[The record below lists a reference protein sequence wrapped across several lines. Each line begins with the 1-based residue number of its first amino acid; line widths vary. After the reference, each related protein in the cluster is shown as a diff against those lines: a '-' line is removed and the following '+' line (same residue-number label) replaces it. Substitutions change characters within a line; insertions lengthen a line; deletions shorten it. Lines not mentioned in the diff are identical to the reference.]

1 MVLYYSRDSNS
12 GVLILELIVVELAT
26 QSPTVIVT
34 SNVWKLLAV
43 DPWTLNSI
51 VKVVVEFGFV

>member
-12 GVLILELIVVELAT
+12 GELILEVIVVELAT

-43 DPWTLNSI
+43 DPWTSNSI
-51 VKVVVEFGFV
+51 VKVVVELGFV